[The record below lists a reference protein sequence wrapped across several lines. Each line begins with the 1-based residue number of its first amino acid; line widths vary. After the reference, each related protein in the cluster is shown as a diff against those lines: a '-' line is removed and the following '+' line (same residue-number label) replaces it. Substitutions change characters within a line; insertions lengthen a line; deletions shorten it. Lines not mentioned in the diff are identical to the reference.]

1 MAYAVVRSATS
12 VHSLT
17 ITAATNGHPRFDRM
31 VDTLG
36 EPTPAATLPDP
47 VEIDPGQV
55 AAACGANGIEVLG
68 PPPPPLD

>member
-1 MAYAVVRSATS
+1 
-12 VHSLT
+12 
-17 ITAATNGHPRFDRM
+17 M